1 MEVREY
7 RKKLVEAGQSSPTLL
22 TIPVIKLFRK
32 HFGPGIK
39 ILDVGCGLGLQMK
52 HIKSKLENYFSYI
65 EGIDWSPA
73 TVKFH
78 SIKKSDPYDVVRLC
92 SSDKLPY
99 ENNEF
104 DICLSMENLE
114 HLYEQK
120 SINAINEMK
129 RVANFIVITTPC
141 PDEVVNYDFL
151 HHEINAALYDP
162 LPLKESEF
170 ICLESAVHKSVL
182 IPKSLRKAGFRKFS
196 KLNHSFFW
204 AKSDAI
210 SLKEIIC
217 IGIRDINQQQTFI
230 NDNKNSD
237 YRGKYLNL
245 LVDSLALDQQL
256 NPFKSRQIFKLG
268 RLIINAFK
276 TKFKYLLNKFFFS
289 SKFT

>member
-1 MEVREY
+1 MFDV
-7 RKKLVEAGQSSPTLL
+7 A
-22 TIPVIKLFRK
+22 VIKLFRK

-39 ILDVGCGLGLQMK
+39 ILDVGCGLGFQMK
-52 HIKSKLENYFSYI
+52 HIKSKLDNYFSYI

-78 SIKKSDPYDVVRLC
+78 STKKSDPYDKVRLC

-99 ENNEF
+99 ENKEF

-129 RVANFIVITTPC
+129 RVAKFVVITTPC
-141 PDEVVNYDFL
+141 PDEVVNYNFL
-151 HHEINAALYDP
+151 HREINAALYDP
-162 LPLKESEF
+162 LPLKKSEF

-182 IPKSLRKAGFRKFS
+182 IPKSLSKAGFREFS
-196 KLNHSFFW
+196 KSNHSFFW
-204 AKSDAI
+204 AKSDTI

-217 IGIRDINQQQTFI
+217 IGIRDINQQKTFI
-230 NDNKNSD
+230 NDIKNLD

-256 NPFKSRQIFKLG
+256 IPFKSRQIDRLR
-268 RLIINAFK
+268 RLIINLFK
-276 TKFKYLLNKFFFS
+276 NRFKYLLKNFYSLVNVVKKFIC
-289 SKFT
+289 